1 VIDLNVSGNISGALG
16 GIMSGVPQIL
26 LAVLVFGA
34 LVFVH
39 EFGHFIVAKLS
50 GIKVTE
56 FALGMGPALL
66 SRQRGDTLYA
76 LRLFPVGG
84 FCAFEGDEDES
95 ADPRAF
101 NKARRWKRALVL
113 IAGSAMN
120 LLLGLILLGMLS
132 ANTEMF
138 GTTIISGFSED
149 AATSEWLRVEDN
161 VQRINGRRVRT
172 DNDML
177 YEFSRDRDGVM
188 DIEVL
193 RKNALGEEEV
203 LLLKGVTFAM
213 RDLGGIYAPI
223 IDFGVYGVK
232 PTVGRVVS
240 NTFNLTGSVVKQVW
254 GGFTDLLTR
263 RYGVEQLSGPVGMT
277 TEIGKAASYGWRN
290 LFTLIAIITVNLG
303 VFNLLPLPALD
314 GGRLIFLGIEAVR
327 RKPINPRYEGY
338 VHAVGF
344 FLLVGLIV
352 IVTFGDISKLVG
364 G

>member
-1 VIDLNVSGNISGALG
+1 LNASGSISGALNS
-16 GIMSGVPQIL
+16 IASGVPQIL
-26 LAVLVFGA
+26 LALLVFGA

-56 FALGMGPALL
+56 FALGMGPAII
-66 SRQRGDTLYA
+66 SRKRGETLYTV
-76 LRLFPVGG
+76 RIFPIGG
-84 FCAFEGDEDES
+84 FTAFEGDEEES

-101 NKARRWKRALVL
+101 NREKRWKRALVL

-120 LLLGLILLGMLS
+120 LLLGLILLGILS

-138 GTTIISGFSED
+138 GTTIISGFSEGS
-149 AATSEWLRVEDN
+149 ASSEWLMVDDN
-161 VQRINGRRVRT
+161 VQRINGHRVRT

-177 YEFSRDRDGVM
+177 YELSRDRDGVM
-188 DIEVL
+188 EIEVL
-193 RKNALGEEEV
+193 RRNALGEQEV
-203 LLLKGVTFAM
+203 LRLEGVAFAM
-213 RDLGGIYAPI
+213 RDLGGISVPI
-223 IDFGVYGVK
+223 IDFGVYGVR
-232 PTVGRVVS
+232 PTIGRVIS

-344 FLLVGLIV
+344 FLIVGLIV
-352 IVTFGDISKLVG
+352 VVTFGDISKLVG
-364 G
+364 W